1 MKASVA
7 IYPRIFISLLIG
19 LGGAWLDSE
28 SSYHLLKDPQT
39 RDNARQ
45 IVLTIPPGTAE
56 RIAAGEDTLTVPST
70 MTFVEGDLL
79 IVRNEDSVSHQ
90 LGPVWVPPGSSG
102 VLEVGAPNNYTYN
115 CSFQKSKAFGMEV
128 LPALTGSTRL
138 EGVLAM
144 GLPTSLMLAL
154 YSFLVFPLKTR
165 PSPASERPE

>member
-1 MKASVA
+1 MKTSMA
-7 IYPRIFISLLIG
+7 IYLRIFISLLIG
-19 LGGAWLDSE
+19 LGGAWLVSE
-28 SSYHLLKDPQT
+28 SSYHFLKDPQT
-39 RDNARQ
+39 RDDARQ
-45 IVLTIPPGTAE
+45 IVLVIPPGTAE
-56 RIAAGEDTLTVPST
+56 RIAAGEDALTLPST

-102 VLEVGAPNNYTYN
+102 VLEVGAPNSYTYD
-115 CSFQKSKAFGMEV
+115 CSFQKSRVFGIEV

-154 YSFLVFPLKTR
+154 YSFLIFPLKTH
-165 PSPASERPE
+165 PSPSSERPA